1 MRETNFRLYRSYAEA
16 VKNGYIK
23 RVYGIMGRVSGIEI
37 LLASPAQLSKS
48 SNTILQEISL
58 LMMKN
63 LKLYQH
69 SAILEM
75 LLDSL
80 QDILV
85 LSLLAF
91 TLLG

>member
-1 MRETNFRLYRSYAEA
+1 
-16 VKNGYIK
+16 
-23 RVYGIMGRVSGIEI
+23 MGRVSGTEI
-37 LLASPAQLSKS
+37 LLASPAQLLKS
-48 SNTILQEISL
+48 WNTILQEISL

-85 LSLLAF
+85 LSLLVF